1 MTTTYNF
8 GQTQYIDEII
18 LEAFERCGIK
28 GDLISG
34 LELVSAQRALNYML
48 CDWVNRGLQLWTV
61 DQQIITLIPGQATY
75 PMPVG
80 TVDVVAD
87 EMIFTS
93 ITRVLGGTPASSS
106 GTAVNAFDGN
116 PATAC
121 TETSPN
127 GWISYDFGVGNS
139 QSITYIGIQS
149 NSNTNYTIAVQYSSD
164 NTNWYTVNTPV
175 TIPYQIGMQSWI
187 APYVAPVARYL
198 RILETGGAT
207 LDIQELYFDI
217 DTNANSGA
225 QSSRSIARISRQEYR
240 AIPNKTQQGDVSCFL
255 VNRQVQPSITF
266 WNTPR
271 AGQFMN
277 IIYNRK
283 RYFYDVNDFISSID
297 SPQRFLNA
305 IVAGLASSLALK
317 FATDKYQALSAIA
330 EDCFNR
336 AARDDTERVPLRIQ
350 TDYTNYSG

>member
-8 GQTQYIDEII
+8 GQSQFIDEII
-18 LEAFERCGIK
+18 LEAFERCGIV
-28 GDLISG
+28 GDLVSG
-34 LELVSAQRALNYML
+34 LQLLSAQRALNYML

-75 PMPVG
+75 PMPQG
-80 TVDVVAD
+80 TIDVVDD
-87 EMIFTS
+87 EVIFTS

-106 GTAVNAFDGN
+106 GVAANAFDGN

-121 TETSPN
+121 IQTAPN
-127 GWISYDFGVGNS
+127 GWISYDFGVGNA

-149 NSNTNYTIAVQYSSD
+149 NTNTNYTLAVQYSQD

-175 TIPYQIGMQSWI
+175 TIPYQIGVQSWI

-198 RILETGGAT
+198 RISETGGST
-207 LDIQELYFDI
+207 LNIQELYFDI
-217 DTNANSGA
+217 DANTNSGA
-225 QSSRSIARISRQEYR
+225 QTTRSISRISRQEYR
-240 AIPNKTQQGDVSCFL
+240 SIPNKTQQGDVSCFV

-266 WNTPR
+266 WNTPM
-271 AGQFMN
+271 AGQFIN

-283 RYFYDVNDFISSID
+283 RYFYDVNDFISNID

-317 FATDKYQALSAIA
+317 FAPDKYPNLSTVAD
-330 EDCFNR
+330 DCFNR
-336 AARDDTERVPLRIQ
+336 AAREDTERVPLRIQ
-350 TDYTNYSG
+350 TDYTYYSE